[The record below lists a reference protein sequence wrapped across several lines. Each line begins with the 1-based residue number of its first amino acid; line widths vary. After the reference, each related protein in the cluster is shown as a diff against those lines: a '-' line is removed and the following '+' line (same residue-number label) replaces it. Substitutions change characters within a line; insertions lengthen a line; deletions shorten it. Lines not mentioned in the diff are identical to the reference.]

1 MSLLFELMILV
12 LWLRKAC
19 QTSRRHSLSSTTEEN
34 RKMNS
39 ASVMKLTGM
48 FLLTIGM
55 ATAVSAVPA
64 APEIDAATGI
74 NAVALLSG
82 VLLIIRSRKR

>member
-1 MSLLFELMILV
+1 
-12 LWLRKAC
+12 
-19 QTSRRHSLSSTTEEN
+19 
-34 RKMNS
+34 
-39 ASVMKLTGM
+39 MKLTGM
-48 FLLTIGM
+48 FLLTIGL
-55 ATAVSAVPA
+55 ATAVFAVPA

>member
-1 MSLLFELMILV
+1 
-12 LWLRKAC
+12 
-19 QTSRRHSLSSTTEEN
+19 
-34 RKMNS
+34 MNS